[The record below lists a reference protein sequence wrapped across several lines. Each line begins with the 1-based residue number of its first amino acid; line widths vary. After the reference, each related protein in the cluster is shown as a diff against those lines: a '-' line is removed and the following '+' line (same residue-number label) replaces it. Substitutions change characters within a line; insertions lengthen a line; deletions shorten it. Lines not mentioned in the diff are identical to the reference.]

1 MLPPDNFQED
11 PNPVL
16 AHRTSPT
23 NIGLYLLCA
32 VSARDFGWAGTLE
45 IVERLEATLATLQ
58 KLQRF
63 RGHFYNWYDTR
74 DLRPLEPPYV
84 SSVDSGNLAAHLI
97 AVANACREWITVPIA
112 NTAHIQGVEDAML
125 LARDALLTLPDDRRT
140 QALTRHQLADTLTA
154 IAAVLGSEPAAAED
168 IATRLCDAGAHAT
181 DLADGARAL
190 ASEHE
195 DAAYSDLLFWAEATQ
210 RSIKSWQR
218 DVAQTDEGE
227 RNLHRRL
234 LALEAET
241 RAMALAMEFGFLLDS
256 ERKLLSIGYRASDGT
271 LDENCYDLLASEARL
286 ASFFSIAKNDVPA
299 RHWFRLGRAVTPIG
313 HGAALISWSGS
324 MFEYLM
330 PSLVM
335 RAPAGS
341 LLEQTSRLIVRRQI
355 DYGDARHVPWGVSE
369 SAYSAR
375 DLELTYQ
382 YSNFGVPGLGLKRGL
397 SENVVIA
404 PYATG
409 LAAMVD
415 PQAAMRNFTRLTSVG
430 ALGRHGF
437 YEALDYTRSRLPEDA
452 EVVIVKAYMAHHQ
465 GMTIVAIANVLF
477 DGRMRA
483 RFHAESSVQAT
494 ELLLQERTPRDVSVA
509 HPRAEEVK
517 ASARIGDT
525 QLPAVRR
532 LHTAHSATPQT
543 HILSNGRYAVM
554 LSSAGSGYSRW
565 GDIGITRWRED
576 ATRDD
581 SGSYLFLRDV
591 ESGTVWSAGYQP
603 CGVEPD
609 SYEVTFTEDRAEFIR
624 TDGTLTTTLEVVVS
638 PEDDAEVRRISIANT
653 GATVRDIDVTSYG
666 ELTLAP
672 PAADTAHP
680 AFSKLFVQ
688 TQYVAK
694 LGVLLATRRRRSPGE
709 PEIWAA
715 HHVVVEGE
723 TVGPSEYETDRAR
736 FLGRGREVH
745 EPAGGN
751 RWATA
756 VEDHRHRS
764 RSGVRIAPTC
774 SHPTGRDG
782 ATLVLDG
789 AFHPRARACSTCST
803 SIRMPMPMYAPR
815 RYPGRKRRCNYGTW
829 E

>member
-1 MLPPDNFQED
+1 
-11 PNPVL
+11 
-16 AHRTSPT
+16 
-23 NIGLYLLCA
+23 
-32 VSARDFGWAGTLE
+32 
-45 IVERLEATLATLQ
+45 
-58 KLQRF
+58 
-63 RGHFYNWYDTR
+63 
-74 DLRPLEPPYV
+74 
-84 SSVDSGNLAAHLI
+84 
-97 AVANACREWITVPIA
+97 
-112 NTAHIQGVEDAML
+112 
-125 LARDALLTLPDDRRT
+125 
-140 QALTRHQLADTLTA
+140 
-154 IAAVLGSEPAAAED
+154 
-168 IATRLCDAGAHAT
+168 
-181 DLADGARAL
+181 
-190 ASEHE
+190 
-195 DAAYSDLLFWAEATQ
+195 
-210 RSIKSWQR
+210 
-218 DVAQTDEGE
+218 
-227 RNLHRRL
+227 
-234 LALEAET
+234 
-241 RAMALAMEFGFLLDS
+241 
-256 ERKLLSIGYRASDGT
+256 
-271 LDENCYDLLASEARL
+271 
-286 ASFFSIAKNDVPA
+286 
-299 RHWFRLGRAVTPIG
+299 
-313 HGAALISWSGS
+313 
-324 MFEYLM
+324 
-330 PSLVM
+330 
-335 RAPAGS
+335 
-341 LLEQTSRLIVRRQI
+341 
-355 DYGDARHVPWGVSE
+355 
-369 SAYSAR
+369 
-375 DLELTYQ
+375 
-382 YSNFGVPGLGLKRGL
+382 
-397 SENVVIA
+397 
-404 PYATG
+404 
-409 LAAMVD
+409 MVD

-591 ESGTVWSAGYQP
+591 DSGTVWSAGYQP

-653 GATVRDIDVTSYG
+653 GASVRDIDVTSYG

-680 AFSKLFVQ
+680 AFSKLFIQ
-688 TQYVAK
+688 TKYVAK

-745 EPAGGN
+745 EPLAVVDGRPLSKTIGAVLDPVFAL
-751 RWATA
+751 RQRVRIPPGATA
-756 VEDHRHRS
+756 RLSFWTVVSSSRASVLDLFDKHQDANAYVRAATLSWTQAQVQLRHLGVTAEEANLFQRIAGHVLYADASMRPSSATIERGSSTRSALWAQGISGDAPIVLLRIEHIEDLAIARQLLQAHEYWQLKQLAVDLVILNERAASYVQDLQVALETAVRTRRSHPQLLADSAKGSVFVLRTDTVSPETRAVLSSVARVVFVGARGTLADQLERRTDSFSVPAGARRATPSEDTRARRHETSRGRVLQRNGRIRRGRTRVRNHARRCADNAGALDQCDCQSAFRLSGGGRRRRLHLVSQQSRESADAMVERSGHRS
-764 RSGVRIAPTC
+764 
-774 SHPTGRDG
+774 
-782 ATLVLDG
+782 
-789 AFHPRARACSTCST
+789 AR
-803 SIRMPMPMYAPR
+803 
-815 RYPGRKRRCNYGTW
+815 
-829 E
+829 

>member
-1 MLPPDNFQED
+1 
-11 PNPVL
+11 
-16 AHRTSPT
+16 
-23 NIGLYLLCA
+23 
-32 VSARDFGWAGTLE
+32 
-45 IVERLEATLATLQ
+45 
-58 KLQRF
+58 
-63 RGHFYNWYDTR
+63 
-74 DLRPLEPPYV
+74 
-84 SSVDSGNLAAHLI
+84 
-97 AVANACREWITVPIA
+97 
-112 NTAHIQGVEDAML
+112 
-125 LARDALLTLPDDRRT
+125 
-140 QALTRHQLADTLTA
+140 
-154 IAAVLGSEPAAAED
+154 
-168 IATRLCDAGAHAT
+168 
-181 DLADGARAL
+181 
-190 ASEHE
+190 
-195 DAAYSDLLFWAEATQ
+195 
-210 RSIKSWQR
+210 
-218 DVAQTDEGE
+218 
-227 RNLHRRL
+227 
-234 LALEAET
+234 
-241 RAMALAMEFGFLLDS
+241 
-256 ERKLLSIGYRASDGT
+256 
-271 LDENCYDLLASEARL
+271 
-286 ASFFSIAKNDVPA
+286 
-299 RHWFRLGRAVTPIG
+299 
-313 HGAALISWSGS
+313 
-324 MFEYLM
+324 
-330 PSLVM
+330 
-335 RAPAGS
+335 
-341 LLEQTSRLIVRRQI
+341 
-355 DYGDARHVPWGVSE
+355 
-369 SAYSAR
+369 
-375 DLELTYQ
+375 
-382 YSNFGVPGLGLKRGL
+382 
-397 SENVVIA
+397 
-404 PYATG
+404 
-409 LAAMVD
+409 MVD
-415 PQAAMRNFTRLTSVG
+415 PQAAMRNFTRLTSAG

-653 GATVRDIDVTSYG
+653 GASVRDIDVTSYG

-688 TQYVAK
+688 TKYVAK

-745 EPAGGN
+745 EPLAVVDGRPLSKTIGTVLDPVFAL
-751 RWATA
+751 RQRVRIPPGATA
-756 VEDHRHRS
+756 RLSFWTVVSSSRASVLDLFDKHQDANAYVRAATLSWTQAQVQLRHLGVTAEEANLFQRIAGHVLYADASMRPSSATIRARQQHAICLVGPGNFRRCSHRAAQNRAHRRPRHRPAIVAGSRILAAQAARS
-764 RSGVRIAPTC
+764 RSRDPERTRGFLCAGSAGRSRNGCPHASLTSATSCRQRERFCVRAAHRHGFSRDTSGTVVC
-774 SHPTGRDG
+774 CTGGIRR
-782 ATLVLDG
+782 
-789 AFHPRARACSTCST
+789 RARHARGSTRAT
-803 SIRMPMPMYAPR
+803 H
-815 RYPGRKRRCNYGTW
+815 
-829 E
+829 